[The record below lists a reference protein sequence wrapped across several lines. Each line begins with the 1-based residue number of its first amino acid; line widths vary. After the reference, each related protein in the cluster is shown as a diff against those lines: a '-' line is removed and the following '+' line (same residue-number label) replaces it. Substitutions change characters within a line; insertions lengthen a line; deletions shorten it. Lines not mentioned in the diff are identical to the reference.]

1 MFNVLLII
9 EVILKAKRLLE
20 FHCYSIFAE
29 TEIVI
34 LIMVLIC
41 SPGQTRTHLTDAQ
54 RFLSKKNHSKKQYVW
69 IVKAGM

>member
-1 MFNVLLII
+1 MCNVLLII

-41 SPGQTRTHLTDAQ
+41 SPGQTRTHLTDA
-54 RFLSKKNHSKKQYVW
+54 
-69 IVKAGM
+69 